1 MASSATIWTEIATID
16 GPHSG
21 APVLHSGAGW
31 ESAQAAIIALHGRGA
46 GAYDILSLADMVAR
60 PNWARVAPQAAGAT
74 WYPMSFMAPA
84 EQNEPYLSSAL
95 ALVTALRDAV
105 IAAGVPQE
113 RILLMGFSQGAC
125 LSLESAARLG
135 GRWGGVAAMSGGLI
149 GHALDEATYADSL
162 EGTPVFIGCSD
173 VDPHIPVR
181 RVLESETVLDDQGA
195 VVTAHLYPGMGHTVN
210 EDELAHLRRLMN
222 DIVAEQE

>member
-1 MASSATIWTEIATID
+1 MASSATIWTEITSID
-16 GPHSG
+16 GPHNG

-74 WYPMSFMAPA
+74 WYPMSFMTPV

-105 IAAGVPQE
+105 LAAGVPQS

-125 LSLESAARLG
+125 LALESAARLG
-135 GRWGGVAAMSGGLI
+135 GRWGGAAALSGGLI
-149 GHALDEATYADSL
+149 GHAVDETAYADSL

-181 RVLESETVLDDQGA
+181 RVLESETALSDRGA
-195 VVTAHLYPGMGHTVN
+195 VVTTQLYPGMGHTVN
-210 EDELAHLRRLMN
+210 EDELAHLRSLMN
-222 DIVAEQE
+222 EIVAEQE